1 MIRRLLCLLTLASFP
16 AFATELDEVRTALGT
31 LLAKEPIGGSVAISR
46 WERRSGEKKAE
57 EGSAGVTFAI
67 SASKSGVSA
76 ACSEAL
82 ASPPKPAKNAKGDPD
97 AAKLPAEVQR
107 NIVGAVDLHQVSH
120 WLNHSRSLL
129 EQLEGAE
136 VLEEKDTNLDQK
148 PAKVMKLKLK
158 TEHVDEGGA
167 SFTSDRT
174 VQLWTDPEHLP
185 LAAEF
190 VDESSGGLLMIKV
203 KVHQKV
209 ERKYARIADRLV
221 VVEETEEN
229 ETNTMGRLMQSR
241 QNAKLTL
248 K

>member
-31 LLAKEPIGGSVAISR
+31 LMAKEPVGGSVAVSR

-67 SASKSGVSA
+67 SASKTGVSA

-82 ASPPKPAKNAKGDPD
+82 ASPPKPTKGETD

-107 NIVGAVDLHQVSH
+107 NIVGGVDLHQVSR
-120 WLNHSRSLL
+120 WLNQSRSLL

-136 VLEEKDTNLDQK
+136 VLEEKETNLDQK

-174 VQLWTDPEHLP
+174 LQLWTDPEHLP